1 MVGSMENI
9 VNSAQALVM
18 ARVELD
24 KIAQVASVV
33 IRNNFLASVA
43 ILQKQKLVV
52 YISTISMFIFFF
64 FI

>member
-1 MVGSMENI
+1 MENI